1 MDPGVPCPITL
12 PDCSWIAY
20 LGSDEK
26 EDSMTW
32 FKPLCF
38 GVSLQ
43 WPNLPLDWHITLR
56 IWAPALS
63 LLVSLCLQGCMNSLL
78 VEG

>member
-1 MDPGVPCPITL
+1 MDPGAPRPITL

-20 LGSDEK
+20 LGSEEK
-26 EDSMTW
+26 EESMTW

-43 WPNLPLDWHITLR
+43 WPNLP
-56 IWAPALS
+56 P
-63 LLVSLCLQGCMNSLL
+63 
-78 VEG
+78 